1 MYSSVYSNAFTGTCN
16 PLLFVIARNP
26 EDAAADDDGGVAV
39 PPSDSAFG
47 VGIPPSRF

>member
-26 EDAAADDDGGVAV
+26 EDADDDGVAV